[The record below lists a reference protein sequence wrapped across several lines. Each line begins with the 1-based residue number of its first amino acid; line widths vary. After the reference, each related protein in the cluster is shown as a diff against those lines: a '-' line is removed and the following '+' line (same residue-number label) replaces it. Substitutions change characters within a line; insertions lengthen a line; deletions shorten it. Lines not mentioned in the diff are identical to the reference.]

1 MMFGHAAAFS
11 WICQLKFLQGLSLVA
26 LPWLIVLV
34 MSGDEDAVDDFD
46 DEDFESLPCNLKYVV
61 LCLILPALNGLINGF
76 LWPAYTL
83 YFQENGWPVVRAGL
97 AQGLGFC
104 FRALTQQMQLA
115 AGYWLIVPLSVIH
128 LAFAVLGFIYFDQE
142 WAVFA
147 EIVVVFTIDPTCAI
161 EGLAFDT
168 FGNSVV
174 QARKAASTSL
184 SVYTICVASACTIGG
199 IAYDFFSW
207 KGTAGFHTICQS
219 LLFFILVIQ
228 PSMRQSF
235 MEVCFPVKEQ
245 EKMEKDQ
252 VESSTR
258 APNTDAASGANGAKV
273 TVPEKLEE
281 GQVESSTRAPNTD
294 AASGANGAFLAV
306 VPGAVQEEDPPGDL
320 VLESLAEGEDED
332 ASRRPRPSMS
342 GRSHRQNRRSQM
354 SSATGVTARTSATS
368 ATSKTASTARTVLT
382 AMTRLTALSEA
393 GREFQHH
400 FGTNLATRPHIVGR
414 TGAKRVLRDEV
425 EDFDE
430 EGDKVEESIP
440 GTAGTK
446 ARSKIPKDIQLPV
459 FLIVL
464 NCFTNTATYVIEFST
479 FAIFFKEVHS
489 WNEATLAS
497 LAQTAGDVMAALM
510 MQVIPFL
517 MPGGYDP
524 DEAGPCSRFWHS
536 LTSQPYT
543 ISCVLVSWMVFNA
556 CLISP
561 WLPVAIVA
569 QVFMGTS
576 YVYSCKWSTDM
587 SLFYSLGDSKVFLAI
602 QVLCRNADALGG
614 GLGSIFGTW
623 LFTFGPTVPFI
634 FGTGVTT
641 TVFLLYTVCFC
652 ARLGF
657 GDDIETAEAKRSRR
671 LGKARLSSWAADA
684 PNRKTQVDAANRKSQ
699 MPAFVV
705 EEPEEIDEWS
715 QPGWVSGVV
724 RWLLPIFA
732 ILVSFAYPGPTLQ
745 IVFVGI
751 GRFWWFVHLC
761 SIILIYE
768 IYGLFM
774 QKVDV
779 RGQYAKTHGYEI

>member
-1 MMFGHAAAFS
+1 MRGQFKR
-11 WICQLKFLQGLSLVA
+11 LDEGLSLVA

-115 AGYWLIVPLSVIH
+115 AGYWLIVPLAVIH
-128 LAFAVLGFIYFDQE
+128 LTFAVLGFIYFDQE

-147 EIVVVFTIDPTCAI
+147 EILVVFTIDPTCAI

-219 LLFFILVIQ
+219 LLCFILVIQ

-258 APNTDAASGANGAKV
+258 APNTDAPSGANGAKV

-281 GQVESSTRAPNTD
+281 GQVESSTRAPND

-342 GRSHRQNRRSQM
+342 GRSNRQNRRSQM

-524 DEAGPCSRFWHS
+524 DEAGPCSRFWYS

-543 ISCVLVSWMVFNA
+543 IACVLVSWMVFNA

-699 MPAFVV
+699 MPVV
-705 EEPEEIDEWS
+705 VFEEPEEIDE
-715 QPGWVSGVV
+715 
-724 RWLLPIFA
+724 
-732 ILVSFAYPGPTLQ
+732 
-745 IVFVGI
+745 
-751 GRFWWFVHLC
+751 
-761 SIILIYE
+761 
-768 IYGLFM
+768 
-774 QKVDV
+774 
-779 RGQYAKTHGYEI
+779 

>member
-1 MMFGHAAAFS
+1 M
-11 WICQLKFLQGLSLVA
+11 
-26 LPWLIVLV
+26 
-34 MSGDEDAVDDFD
+34 
-46 DEDFESLPCNLKYVV
+46 
-61 LCLILPALNGLINGF
+61 
-76 LWPAYTL
+76 
-83 YFQENGWPVVRAGL
+83 
-97 AQGLGFC
+97 
-104 FRALTQQMQLA
+104 
-115 AGYWLIVPLSVIH
+115 PLSVIH

-147 EIVVVFTIDPTCAI
+147 EILVVFTIDPTCAI

-184 SVYTICVASACTIGG
+184 YLVYTICVASACTIGG

-252 VESSTR
+252 VESSARASKIDVDSVAKAAKVTFPEKVEESQVESSTR

-273 TVPEKLEE
+273 TVPEKLEK
-281 GQVESSTRAPNTD
+281 GQVESLTRAPNTD

-569 QVFMGTS
+569 QVFHGH
-576 YVYSCKWSTDM
+576 K
-587 SLFYSLGDSKVFLAI
+587 LRLQL
-602 QVLCRNADALGG
+602 QVVN
-614 GLGSIFGTW
+614 
-623 LFTFGPTVPFI
+623 
-634 FGTGVTT
+634 
-641 TVFLLYTVCFC
+641 
-652 ARLGF
+652 
-657 GDDIETAEAKRSRR
+657 
-671 LGKARLSSWAADA
+671 
-684 PNRKTQVDAANRKSQ
+684 
-699 MPAFVV
+699 
-705 EEPEEIDEWS
+705 
-715 QPGWVSGVV
+715 
-724 RWLLPIFA
+724 
-732 ILVSFAYPGPTLQ
+732 
-745 IVFVGI
+745 
-751 GRFWWFVHLC
+751 
-761 SIILIYE
+761 
-768 IYGLFM
+768 
-774 QKVDV
+774 
-779 RGQYAKTHGYEI
+779 